1 MKLYKYFAIAVL
13 FFSLTGCGQN
23 NKEVKKEAPSGFLLF
38 KKHCV
43 SCHGVDGRMGLNG
56 AKAIPESTL
65 SLEDRIKH
73 ITNGK
78 GVMQPY
84 RGVLSEAEIKAVA
97 EYTFEV
103 GKEKKD
109 K

>member
-1 MKLYKYFAIAVL
+1 MRLFIALLLFVIVLPFYK
-13 FFSLTGCGQN
+13 CGGDKGN
-23 NKEVKKEAPSGFLLF
+23 IKNDGPSGYAVF

-56 AKAIPESTL
+56 AKPIPESVLT
-65 SLEDRIKH
+65 LEDRIKH

-78 GVMQPY
+78 GAMQPY
-84 RGVLSEAEIKAVA
+84 KGVLTTAEIAAVA
-97 EYTFEV
+97 DYSFKV
-103 GKEKKD
+103 GKEKKE